1 MGAAQAM
8 QLLAIMLDLVLIVAT
23 VAFFALAWAYV
34 RLCQR
39 LGGAP

>member
-1 MGAAQAM
+1 MHYAAP
-8 QLLAIMLDLVLIVAT
+8 MLDLFLVIAT
-23 VAFFALAWAYV
+23 VAFFGLAWAYV

>member
-1 MGAAQAM
+1 MHYAAP
-8 QLLAIMLDLVLIVAT
+8 MLDLILVVAT

>member
-1 MGAAQAM
+1 M
-8 QLLAIMLDLVLIVAT
+8 QLLAVMLDLVLIVAT